1 MKENRLGKTDLL
13 VSHLSCGALF
23 VSAYGGTPF
32 EEGKMAVRR
41 ALELGMNYIDTAPG
55 YANSEEILGQYLEG
69 VEQPYYLST
78 KLGGRP
84 TPFDPRNKDQLF
96 FSFEES
102 LRQLKRPAVDILY
115 IHEPDRPGQWNWFE
129 EWDTFHGPVTEVLEE
144 LKQRG
149 LVRYTGLAG
158 TTVYEMAR
166 IVEKANYDV
175 LLTAFNYSLL
185 FREAADTL
193 IPAARQKGMG
203 IVAGTPMQQGWFSRV
218 HDDVI
223 AHPPAWMAPRRV
235 EQLRRLYQ
243 LVAECGIP
251 LPEMA
256 LRFMLS
262 NPDIDTVLTGV
273 SSAQEADLNVAAM
286 EKGALPGDVLAQID
300 EIAAMLPYRPWEEPS
315 KIKKRKGYIGA
326 GPLR

>member
-1 MKENRLGKTDLL
+1 MKKNRLGKTDMI
-13 VSHLSCGALF
+13 VSQLSCGALF
-23 VSAYGGTPF
+23 VSAYGGTPY
-32 EEGKMAVRR
+32 EEGKKAIHR

-69 VEQPYYLST
+69 INIPFYLST

-84 TPFDPRNKDQLF
+84 TPFDPKSKDQLF

-102 LRQLKRPAVDILY
+102 LRLLKRPMIDILH
-115 IHEPDRPGQWNWFE
+115 IHEPDRPGQWDWFDS
-129 EWDTFHGPVTEVLEE
+129 WDTFHGPVTEVLEE
-144 LKQRG
+144 LKQKG
-149 LVRYTGLAG
+149 FIRYTGLGG
-158 TTVYEMAR
+158 TTVYEMTR

-193 IPAARQKGMG
+193 IPAAREKGMG
-203 IVAGTPMQQGWFSRV
+203 IVAGTPMQQGWFSTR
-218 HDDVI
+218 HEDVI
-223 AHPPAWMAPRRV
+223 AHPPAWMAPKRV
-235 EQLRRLYQ
+235 EQLRRLYR
-243 LVAECGIP
+243 LVDESGIA

-262 NPDIDTVLTGV
+262 NPEIDTILTGV
-273 SSAQEADLNVAAM
+273 SSAQEAEMNVAAI
-286 EKGALPGDVLAQID
+286 EKGPLPEEVLTQID
-300 EIAAMLPYRPWEEPS
+300 EIAAMLPCRPWEEPS

>member
-1 MKENRLGKTDLL
+1 MKKNRLGKTDLL

-84 TPFDPRNKDQLF
+84 TPFDPRNKDQLL

-273 SSAQEADLNVAAM
+273 SSAQEANLNVAAM

>member
-1 MKENRLGKTDLL
+1 MKKNRLGKTDLL

-286 EKGALPGDVLAQID
+286 EKGALPGAVLAQID

>member
-1 MKENRLGKTDLL
+1 MKKNRLGKTDLL

-78 KLGGRP
+78 KVGGRP

-286 EKGALPGDVLAQID
+286 EKGALPGAVLAQID